1 MERQILLY
9 GLGGADKQYGV
20 LRWYC
25 IYDQDISIT
34 NIIYQARKMKWNNP
48 SIEKVYA
55 VDNRHGL
62 KREYQE
68 SIKAHTIASQYEFKD
83 LLEREGIV
91 VG

>member
-34 NIIYQARKMKWNNP
+34 NIN
-48 SIEKVYA
+48 
-55 VDNRHGL
+55 
-62 KREYQE
+62 
-68 SIKAHTIASQYEFKD
+68 
-83 LLEREGIV
+83 REGV
-91 VG
+91 CCR